1 MHANQTFLVMNKEKL
16 GDLAATEAKQRDHAK
31 VRPEDCN
38 GSLYYVLRTLYRS
51 YLLKLKIYQIMAFS
65 WLIKYEIK
73 LNLCILIISLFQ
85 IK

>member
-1 MHANQTFLVMNKEKL
+1 MYFIMHANQTFLVMNKEKL

-51 YLLKLKIYQIMAFS
+51 YL
-65 WLIKYEIK
+65 
-73 LNLCILIISLFQ
+73 
-85 IK
+85 

>member
-38 GSLYYVLRTLYRS
+38 GSLYYVLRTDRKS
-51 YLLKLKIYQIMAFS
+51 VV
-65 WLIKYEIK
+65 
-73 LNLCILIISLFQ
+73 
-85 IK
+85 

>member
-1 MHANQTFLVMNKEKL
+1 MYFIMHANQTFHVMNKEKL

-51 YLLKLKIYQIMAFS
+51 YQ
-65 WLIKYEIK
+65 IK
-73 LNLCILIISLFQ
+73 LNLFILIISLFQ
-85 IK
+85 IKWMF